1 MTDRTTDR
9 RWLFAASLLVLAA
22 AGCSG
27 PTGSAG
33 FRPSEARPASVVRP
47 SYGYVMSAQANAM
60 LVIDAST
67 HTIVKKVKHPDLI
80 QPANGKFHP
89 NGRRFYASGRGKVTV
104 WDTTDPANP
113 LHFRTITP
121 SPESTGEYR
130 GVHVYKGSTT
140 GTDGDVY
147 WGNIQDAKVYV
158 YRAADIE
165 GGAATPVKVFDRA
178 TDGVV
183 GPHYFLTRP
192 HTNEVWLTLRTAR
205 TSGKLIRINGDT
217 RTIIT
222 TPTAT
227 LETTSTPGDEPTEFA
242 FSRDG
247 ARAYIGHH
255 GNTITGSPTNS
266 SAFTI
271 VDARTFTVAK
281 TLQTAP
287 GYATPAFVDFDWA
300 LGRIYFTTKWSPA
313 VAVFDIETERV
324 LRYVDLGG
332 YGPAYG
338 VYTTPDKRTLYV
350 TLGPPAQ
357 GAVVA
362 VDATTLTVV
371 ANIVDPDLNQPRAVR
386 FPHY

>member
-9 RWLFAASLLVLAA
+9 RRLFTASLLVLAA
-22 AGCSG
+22 AGCSA
-27 PTGSAG
+27 PTGPAR
-33 FRPSEARPASVVRP
+33 FNPSEARPAPKARP

-67 HTIVKKVKHPDLI
+67 HTIVKKVKHPDLVR
-80 QPANGKFHP
+80 PANGKFHP
-89 NGRRFYASGRGKVTV
+89 NGKRFYASGRGKVTV
-104 WDTTDPANP
+104 WDTTDPTNP
-113 LHFRTITP
+113 VHLKTITP
-121 SPESTGEYR
+121 SPGSTGEYR

-147 WGNIQDAKVYV
+147 WADIQDAKVYI

-165 GGAATPVKVFDRA
+165 GGAATPVKVFDQA
-178 TDGVV
+178 TDGIV

-192 HTNEVWLTLRTAR
+192 NTKEVWLTLRTAR
-205 TSGKLIRINGDT
+205 ANGKLIRINGDT

-222 TPTAT
+222 TPAAT
-227 LETTSTPGDEPTEFA
+227 LETTRTPGDEPTEFA

-255 GNTITGSPTNS
+255 GNTITGSPANS

-287 GYATPAFVDFDWA
+287 GYATPAFVDFDWD
-300 LGRIYFTTKWSPA
+300 LGRVYFTTKWSPA
-313 VAVFDIETERV
+313 LAVFDIETERV
-324 LRYVDLGG
+324 LRYIDLGG

-338 VYTTPDKRTLYV
+338 VYTTPDKRTLYL

-362 VDATTLTVV
+362 VDAKTLTVV

>member
-1 MTDRTTDR
+1 MTRRTTAR
-9 RWLFAASLLVLAA
+9 RWLLTASLLAFAA
-22 AGCSG
+22 AGCSA
-27 PTGSAG
+27 PTDPAR
-33 FRPSEARPASVVRP
+33 FRREARPASMDRP

-67 HTIVKKVKHPDLI
+67 HAIVARVKHPDLV

-89 NGRRFYASGRGKVTV
+89 NGKRFYASGRGKVTV

-113 LHFRTITP
+113 VHFKTITP
-121 SPESTGEYR
+121 SVGSTGEYR
-130 GVHVYKGSTT
+130 GVHVYKGSTRE
-140 GTDGDVY
+140 TDGDVY

-165 GGAATPVKVFDRA
+165 GGVATPVKVFDRA
-178 TDGVV
+178 TDGIV

-192 HTNEVWLTLRTAR
+192 NTSEVWLTLRTAR
-205 TSGKLIRINGDT
+205 TNGTLIRINGDT

-247 ARAYIGHH
+247 ARVYIGHH

-271 VDARTFTVAK
+271 VDARTFTVAR

-300 LGRIYFTTKWSPA
+300 LGRVYFTTKWSPA
-313 VAVFDIETERV
+313 VAVFDIQTERV

-362 VDATTLTVV
+362 VDAEKLTVV
-371 ANIVDPDLNQPRAVR
+371 ANIVDPDLDQPRAVR